1 MWFEVIFPDGWKNDE
16 RFSCIKFLLK
26 MDRVRIIRDEQFLRK
41 DISKKRNEGLDLLFR
56 TILPQGLASEYIG
69 KYIKWHIKSSVN
81 SISLSK
87 SLIRKYQF
95 WTDKEIFEHLPK
107 KERERR
113 LVIPFISWDRPD
125 VIPLPQLIVDVLAG
139 IEERHGVDTI

>member
-16 RFSCIKFLLK
+16 RLSCIKFLQK

-56 TILPQGLASEYIG
+56 SILPQGLASEYIG
-69 KYIKWHIKSSVN
+69 KYIKWHIKISVN
-81 SISLSK
+81 SISLSI
-87 SLIRKYQF
+87 SLTRRYQF

-113 LVIPFISWDRPD
+113 LIIPFISWDRVD
-125 VIPLPQLIVDVLAG
+125 VQPLPQLIVDVLG
-139 IEERHGVDTI
+139 SLEERYGGDTI